1 MGWKLHEG
9 KYLHGEAFC
18 LMLYANEDRTVTETL
33 WNSRDGVT
41 PFILHSVDGV
51 EMSHVDWQKD
61 YREPGHIPK
70 VGTRMFVDL
79 TKEKMLEYKRT
90 LVEDMWEHD
99 GEYAM
104 KDNPELGKLGK
115 EGAALRLAYSEWQ
128 DGQPD
133 VVVVT
138 EEILFKLERKRA
150 RDHAAKLRETSPRAG

>member
-1 MGWKLHEG
+1 MTTMKLHDG
-9 KYLHGEAFC
+9 KYLHGEAFM
-18 LMLYANEDRTVTETL
+18 LMNYESTDGKVKEVL

-51 EMSHVDWQKD
+51 EMAHTDWDHDK
-61 YREPGHIPK
+61 RERGHIPK

-90 LVEDMWEHD
+90 LVERAWDDEKYPLK
-99 GEYAM
+99 EYEEM
-104 KDNPELGKLGK
+104 DVLGKA
-115 EGAALRLAYSEWQ
+115 GAAYKLAYSEWQ

-138 EEILFKLERKRA
+138 QEMVEKFIRERMNKQFDA
-150 RDHAAKLRETSPRAG
+150 VGPR